1 MAMIDRS
8 PVWGSW
14 QNTTCSCPSRAAGTL
29 AVASW
34 GYAGAVPPGLLAKTF
49 VTVVT
54 LLASSRVLVDADL
67 ASSVCPPPGR
77 GPGPRTIRSV
87 PPAPAGGTVPRPA
100 ARARRSH
107 GAVPDARGCGG

>member
-1 MAMIDRS
+1 MAMIARS

-14 QNTTCSCPSRAAGTL
+14 QNTTCSCPSRAAGTR

-67 ASSVCPPPGR
+67 ASRVCPPPGATADET
-77 GPGPRTIRSV
+77 GEAEAPGTT
-87 PPAPAGGTVPRPA
+87 APATRTFRCGRGLGDDLVTC
-100 ARARRSH
+100 RA
-107 GAVPDARGCGG
+107 C

>member
-1 MAMIDRS
+1 MAMIARS

-14 QNTTCSCPSRAAGTL
+14 QNTTCSCPSRAAGTW

-34 GYAGAVPPGLLAKTF
+34 GYADAVPPGLLAKTF

-67 ASSVCPPPGR
+67 ASSVCPPLGATVDENGR
-77 GPGPRTIRSV
+77 GGRLSGFSRAGRGGAQMRRS
-87 PPAPAGGTVPRPA
+87 
-100 ARARRSH
+100 RAR
-107 GAVPDARGCGG
+107 